1 MRFCC
6 QKFIDLLLSDWIWN
20 LQCCVFWIW
29 ITYITV
35 LFVHITWSLKIRTN
49 QNKINLFWKCILLR
63 MIHLGFF
70 CHYNIQSNCLLMQ
83 YQTSVCVMYAR
94 SLQSVFPLKLIP
106 LLSSVSLYS
115 LCNTHL
121 TRTFFFFPFS
131 VIHFTQL
138 QISIQKKCHHSL
150 L

>member
-63 MIHLGFF
+63 MIHLVFF
-70 CHYNIQSNCLLMQ
+70 AIIIFN
-83 YQTSVCVMYAR
+83 QT
-94 SLQSVFPLKLIP
+94 VFWCSIR
-106 LLSSVSLYS
+106 LLSVWCMLDFSNQFFHLNSSHYYHLWA
-115 LCNTHL
+115 CIHCATHISHAP
-121 TRTFFFFPFS
+121 FFFPFS